1 MLTKTL
7 LMDYQHGYKSSAT
20 CPLCDGHVYQGDP
33 CGTCY
38 APAGVIESIVTSER
52 VPRFVGV
59 LGPTNVGKTV
69 YLGMLLDMLARGV
82 GGLHGMARGPFS
94 LSLHR
99 NLILALENQRFPDK
113 TPNEPDHWQWVHCE
127 VTAGKR
133 GRIFDIVTP
142 DVAGE
147 AVQRELENPKSNRII
162 RALIGK
168 CSALVLLID
177 TAGVISEGQGQELF
191 AMQLISYLDSL
202 QAARRGRKVTVPVA
216 LVFTKADLCEDAID
230 NPEAFA
236 RANAPALAR
245 LCESRLKNYRF
256 YCSAVAGSTARL
268 IDPHGGETLVP
279 LRIEPR
285 GIIEPFAWLMNEV
298 R

>member
-1 MLTKTL
+1 MPSRSL
-7 LMDYQHGYKSSAT
+7 LLDYKSGCKSSSS
-20 CPLCDGHVYQGDP
+20 CPLCDSHVYQGDP
-33 CGTCY
+33 CGSCY
-38 APAGVIESIVTSER
+38 APASVIESIITSER
-52 VPRFVGV
+52 APRFIGV
-59 LGPTNVGKTV
+59 LGPTGVGKTV
-69 YLGMLLDMLARGV
+69 YLGMLLDMLARGA

-127 VTAGKR
+127 VTAGRK

-147 AVQRELENPKSNRII
+147 AVQAELENPKSNKVI

-168 CSALVLLID
+168 CSALVVLID
-177 TAGVISEGQGQELF
+177 TLGVIGEGQGQELF
-191 AMQLISYLDSL
+191 AMQLVSYLESL
-202 QAARRGRKVTVPVA
+202 HMVRRSRKVEIPVA

-230 NPEAFA
+230 NPAEFA
-236 RANAPALAR
+236 RANAPSLFR
-245 LCESRLKNYRF
+245 LCESRLRNYRF
-256 YCSAVAGSTARL
+256 YCSAVAGSTAKL
-268 IDPHGGETLVP
+268 VDSHGGETLVP